1 MAIQDSIFYI
11 RVMPPFG
18 IRILKKQLRRI
29 KNNREPL
36 RILDLGCGNHSPLKF
51 HIHFA
56 RNNIMYTG
64 VDKENYNRDSRDK
77 IDKLYLI
84 DLEKENIPKIIEGKF
99 DIVYFSHVIEHL
111 NNGFEILKQI
121 RFLQNPGGILYVETP
136 SIKSLRL
143 PKKKN
148 STLNFY
154 DDPTHK
160 QIYQLNEII
169 SVLKINGYKI
179 IKYGYRKDY
188 RRIITA
194 PLAIPLSLIRDKEI
208 NGTLLWDITGFA
220 NYVLAEAL

>member
-1 MAIQDSIFYI
+1 MSVEDSVFYM

-18 IRILKKQLRRI
+18 IRIVKKQLRRN
-29 KNNREPL
+29 KNIREPL
-36 RILDLGCGNHSPLKF
+36 RILDLGFGNHSPLKF

-56 RNNIMYTG
+56 KNHILYTG
-64 VDKENYNRDSRDK
+64 VDKEIYNIDSRDK
-77 IDKLYLI
+77 IDNLFLI
-84 DLEKENIPKIIEGKF
+84 DLEEENISRLIEGKF
-99 DIVYFSHVIEHL
+99 DVVYFSHVIEHL

-121 RFLQNPGGILYVETP
+121 RVLQNPGGILYVETP
-136 SIKSLRL
+136 SCKSLKL
-143 PKKKN
+143 PNRKN

-160 QIYQLNEII
+160 QIYPLHEII
-169 SVLKINGYKI
+169 SVLKMNGYKI
-179 IKYGYRKDY
+179 IKYGFRRDY
-188 RRIITA
+188 RHIITA